1 MRDAGRQRCFSSTS
15 RGLRTVCAVAVAVAL
30 LVSGCAS
37 YAPLPLD
44 QGEGAADVR
53 QLTVPSSEMPL
64 PSLATHR
71 FDPAD
76 GLDVTETAMLAV
88 ANSPALKLKRDE
100 LGVARAQAFAAGLL
114 PDPQLSL
121 GEDFPTHSGGGLTT
135 AFNLG
140 LSEDIGALLTR
151 SSRQAAARSQ
161 AGQVNLELLWAEWQT
176 VAQARLLFGQVL
188 NLRAQQAR
196 LASEQAAL
204 EQVTP
209 YVQAA
214 LDAGNLTYD
223 SASAGLNAAAD
234 VRKQQADNAVALH
247 QADSDLHVLL
257 GLAPTAPLELV
268 GAPYQV
274 APTAAQLQQAL
285 ADLPRRRPDLLALQA
300 GYQAQEAKLRGAVRA
315 QFPALTI
322 GFNSARDTSAIYTHG
337 FSVGITLPLFDRN
350 RGNIAIE
357 RATRQQL
364 KDDYASRVLTTRS
377 DMQRLAADLATLD
390 RQRDTLTAHARQLA
404 EARRAA
410 EPAWQQGLLDWPT
423 WLAIRSRSLAAD
435 LDLLAVQQQ
444 QATQSIALEA
454 LLGNTDVDV
463 ATHPVSTQAPTP

>member
-1 MRDAGRQRCFSSTS
+1 MHDARRRRYFPSVMC
-15 RGLRTVCAVAVAVAL
+15 GLRIACAAAALAVSA
-30 LVSGCAS
+30 CAS
-37 YAPLPLD
+37 YAPLPLGP
-44 QGEGAADVR
+44 GEGAAGVA
-53 QLTVPSSEMPL
+53 QLVAPTAGMPL

-100 LGVARAQAFAAGLL
+100 LGIARAQAFAAGLL

-121 GEDFPTHSGGGLTT
+121 GADFPQHSGSGLTT

-151 SSRQAAARSQ
+151 SSRRAAARTQ
-161 AGQVNLELLWAEWQT
+161 AQQVNLDLLWAEWQT
-176 VAQARLLFGQVL
+176 VVQARLLFDQVL

-234 VRKQQADNAVALH
+234 VSKQQADNAVALH

-257 GLAPTAPLELV
+257 GLAPGAALDLV
-268 GAPYQV
+268 GTPYRV
-274 APTAAQLQQAL
+274 TPTPAQLQQAL

-300 GYQAQEAKLRGAVRA
+300 GYHSQEEKLRAAVLA
-315 QFPALTI
+315 QFPALNI
-322 GFNSARDTSAIYTHG
+322 GFNTARDTSAIYTHG

-350 RGNIAIE
+350 RGNIAVE

-377 DMQRLAADLATLD
+377 DMQRLAADLAALA
-390 RQRDTLTAHARQLA
+390 QRERGLAAHAQQLA
-404 EARRAA
+404 DARRAA
-410 EPAWQQGLLDWPT
+410 EQSWRQGLLDWPT
-423 WLAIRSRSLAAD
+423 WLAIRSQSLAAD
-435 LDLLAVQQQ
+435 LELLAVQQQ

-454 LLGNTDVDV
+454 LLGNTDFGDT
-463 ATHPVSTQAPTP
+463 AHPVSTQASVP